1 MSLDHCLIEKELKQW
16 LESLSINLQMRP
28 KARKQCAVIN
38 FNFQN
43 LNLASLGGF
52 ILNAIFLYTYKNV
65 SGFVNNSKCKC
76 HSKSKQTH
84 TIEIMII

>member
-28 KARKQCAVIN
+28 KARKQCAIIN

-43 LNLASLGGF
+43 LNLASSWWF
-52 ILNAIFLYTYKNV
+52 YIKHNFSVYV
-65 SGFVNNSKCKC
+65 
-76 HSKSKQTH
+76 
-84 TIEIMII
+84 